1 MILSRKK
8 KEFAAA
14 LRPYFTKRYRD
25 FPWRRTRNPYHI
37 LVSEIMLQQTQATRV
52 VGYYQKFIQEFPDFF
67 SLAKASPVKVL
78 SLWQGLG
85 YNRRALYLQRCAK
98 MVIHEFGGKLP
109 STIEELVKLP
119 GVGENT
125 AGAIAAYAFNLP
137 ALFIETNIRKA
148 VMRHF
153 FLSQDK
159 VSDKHIRDVM
169 REIIDYKNPRRWYL
183 AVVDYGAQLSRLR
196 TIPNSRSS
204 HHRPPS
210 RFKGSFRQ
218 MRGSILRFLLERPR
232 TEEEITAA
240 FLSRQ
245 NEIPIVLEQL
255 RKEGFVLKS
264 KQFWCVAT

>member
-1 MILSRKK
+1 M
-8 KEFAAA
+8 
-14 LRPYFTKRYRD
+14 
-25 FPWRRTRNPYHI
+25 
-37 LVSEIMLQQTQATRV
+37 
-52 VGYYQKFIQEFPDFF
+52 
-67 SLAKASPVKVL
+67 
-78 SLWQGLG
+78 
-85 YNRRALYLQRCAK
+85 
-98 MVIHEFGGKLP
+98 
-109 STIEELVKLP
+109 
-119 GVGENT
+119 GENT

-204 HHRPPS
+204 HHRPQS

-232 TEEEITAA
+232 AEEEITAA
-240 FLSRQ
+240 FLARQ

-264 KQFWCVAT
+264 KQFWRVAA